1 MYFAVGGGSPDEGY
15 GDAGGQAVGAVV
27 RDVARW
33 TGWRGGRTGA
43 QRRCFSG
50 TGQIFAG
57 RRGACRLLVFREEP
71 RLFAQKLGGVLL
83 ATALGLT
90 WRRERIRI

>member
-1 MYFAVGGGSPDEGY
+1 
-15 GDAGGQAVGAVV
+15 
-27 RDVARW
+27 
-33 TGWRGGRTGA
+33 
-43 QRRCFSG
+43 
-50 TGQIFAG
+50 
-57 RRGACRLLVFREEP
+57 LLVFREEP